1 LRRHRGREELGSAEL
16 RQMIPG
22 LMVADARMK
31 APLSD
36 GILPAVRSPVDFRDR
51 I

>member
-1 LRRHRGREELGSAEL
+1 LRRHRGREELGSAL
-16 RQMIPG
+16 RQMIAG
-22 LMVADARMK
+22 LMAADARMK
-31 APLSD
+31 VPLSD